1 LKGPYDE
8 PDAGGAAPPR
18 NAEEALARA
27 RNHARAA
34 AAEAVAALH
43 ALLDAAAL
51 AGVGSSA
58 ETHRLL
64 GPAARLLAQLA
75 RDLGSG
81 HASEAES
88 LLVSA
93 ARALDDE
100 IARWEQRAREDAD
113 ARAVL
118 RAFLGLRELLWE
130 VGVRGATEDASHH
143 RAQRASP
150 RERPTPSAQGVTAKG

>member
-1 LKGPYDE
+1 MKDEYDE
-8 PDAGGAAPPR
+8 PEAHGTAPPR

-51 AGVGSSA
+51 AGIGRPA
-58 ETHRLL
+58 DTHRLL
-64 GPAARLLAQLA
+64 GPAAQILSQLA
-75 RDLGSG
+75 RELGSG
-81 HASEAES
+81 RISRVES
-88 LLVSA
+88 LLVSVT
-93 ARALDDE
+93 RAVDDE
-100 IARWEQRAREDAD
+100 ITRWEQRARDDAE

-130 VGVRGATEDASHH
+130 MGVRDPTEVAQSR
-143 RAQRASP
+143 RAQPASP
-150 RERPTPSAQGVTAKG
+150 PRRPAPSMQGAPAKG

>member
-1 LKGPYDE
+1 MNEAYDE
-8 PDAGGAAPPR
+8 PGERGSAPPR

-27 RNHARAA
+27 RTHARTA

-51 AGVGSSA
+51 AGIGRTA

-64 GPAARLLAQLA
+64 GPAAQILSQLA
-75 RDLGSG
+75 RELGS
-81 HASEAES
+81 HRTSRIES
-88 LLVSA
+88 LLASMT
-93 ARALDDE
+93 RAVDDE
-100 IARWEQRAREDAD
+100 INRWEQRARDDAE

-130 VGVRGATEDASHH
+130 MGVRDPSDVGQSHGT
-143 RAQRASP
+143 RPASP
-150 RERPTPSAQGVTAKG
+150 PRPAAPSMQGVPAKG